1 MASLEAMGNCGVA
14 GQERRGLRV
23 DMSGSGNLVKN
34 SARSGAG
41 GERREELRRS
51 RDDAPGAGPGLPSS
65 HRSWRGVRLEGPGVL
80 GECEGQWPCKKNKKA
95 PQTPLHPHPKGR
107 RERESAFPLEG
118 RDAWRVWGKA
128 ARRPRAESAAPS
140 LARGEGGDPHRR
152 TSEPGTT
159 DIPLMPAMS
168 PELGPR
174 LLPASC
180 HSPGPHPGLYRGSR
194 ARPSHSEP
202 RPCHAPSS
210 PHRPHGAPPLRVPIS
225 PLHSEPRPCRPQAPP
240 RHSEPR
246 PRHARPRPS
255 PPIAPPPLAELY
267 HPAYW
272 SSFLGLPCNPVCAAI
287 PSPRF

>member
-1 MASLEAMGNCGVA
+1 MML
-14 GQERRGLRV
+14 RGLAQVSQTGTVPGEGSAWRV
-23 DMSGSGNLVKN
+23 
-34 SARSGAG
+34 
-41 GERREELRRS
+41 
-51 RDDAPGAGPGLPSS
+51 P
-65 HRSWRGVRLEGPGVL
+65 
-80 GECEGQWPCKKNKKA
+80 ECEASVKASGLAKRKKKKV

-118 RDAWRVWGKA
+118 RGAWRVWGKA
-128 ARRPRAESAAPS
+128 ARRPCAESAAPS

-194 ARPSHSEP
+194 ARP
-202 RPCHAPSS
+202 CHAPSS

-225 PLHSEPRPCRPQAPP
+225 PLHSEPRTCRPQA
-240 RHSEPR
+240 R
-246 PRHARPRPS
+246 PATRSPAPATRSPAPATHGRVPARP
-255 PPIAPPPLAELY
+255 
-267 HPAYW
+267 
-272 SSFLGLPCNPVCAAI
+272 
-287 PSPRF
+287 